1 MNACPTKDNVLITLE
16 CDFLLHISDPEK
28 FVFSIGPENM
38 EELLR
43 ASQAETVRTL
53 VRTLMVREV
62 YDLRGYESEDMVQ
75 NLNKV
80 MGNYGVTVTQVTIA
94 GVQLPDELVM
104 SMQNETTFETK
115 QIEQQKQQ
123 EFDVVFHRD
132 TNELRRLELDRKNE
146 GLRVE
151 EEARKERLLIEH
163 EIQELKARM
172 ERVLAEISTDEW
184 SEVGKLDALRDLDV
198 GKLRSEVKRQTNVIQ
213 VSADAEVGKIRAENM
228 KQKNEV
234 LGEATA
240 AVTTNLMQAR
250 TLIASAE
257 KDASKSL
264 VTKRKFKETKER
276 IRVLGELAKNN
287 DVAITGEAAD
297 NIAQMMCVRESAK
310 VLRIN

>member
-1 MNACPTKDNVLITLE
+1 MLITLA

-62 YDLRGYESEDMVQ
+62 YDLRGYESEEMVE

-80 MGNYGVTVTQVTIA
+80 MENYGVTVTQVTIA
-94 GVQLPDELVM
+94 GVQLPDELVI
-104 SMQNETTFETK
+104 SMQNETTYETK

-132 TNELRRLELDRKNE
+132 SNELRRLELDRKNE

-151 EEARKERLLIEH
+151 EEARKERQIIEH

-172 ERVLAEISTDEW
+172 ERVLAEIDTDEK
-184 SEVGKLDALRDLDV
+184 SEVEKLDALRDLDV
-198 GKLRSEVKRQTNVIQ
+198 GKLKSEVKKQRNIIQ
-213 VSADAEVGKIRAENM
+213 ASAAGEVGKIHAEQM
-228 KQKNEV
+228 KKKNEI
-234 LGEATA
+234 LGESTA
-240 AVTTNLMQAR
+240 AVTENLMQAR
-250 TLIASAE
+250 KLIASAE

-264 VTKRKFKETKER
+264 VKKRQFIETKER
-276 IRVLGELAKNN
+276 IKVLGELARNN

-310 VLRIN
+310 VLRLN